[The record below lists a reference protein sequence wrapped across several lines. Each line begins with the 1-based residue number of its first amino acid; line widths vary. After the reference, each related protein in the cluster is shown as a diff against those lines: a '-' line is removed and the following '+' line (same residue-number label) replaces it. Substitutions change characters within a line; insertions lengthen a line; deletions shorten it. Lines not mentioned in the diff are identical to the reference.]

1 MPSPSS
7 PLCVGRPDVP
17 ARARA
22 VHGGRP
28 RGPLALAPCLVLA
41 LQLGL
46 SALWLARESH
56 HECQGEGCPICRT
69 MAQVAR
75 VAGRGALPAG
85 PAPRPVGLPA
95 PASVL
100 AIVACCVTL
109 ARKTPI
115 DLGVRLDI

>member
-28 RGPLALAPCLVLA
+28 RGPLALALCLVLA

-56 HECQGEGCPICRT
+56 HECQGEDCPICRT
-69 MAQVAR
+69 IAQVAR
-75 VAGRGALPAG
+75 TASKGALPAG
-85 PAPRPVGLPA
+85 PAPRPVTLPLFA
-95 PASVL
+95 PVL
-100 AIVACCVTL
+100 AAAAYRVTL

>member
-7 PLCVGRPDVP
+7 PLRVGRPDVP

-28 RGPLALAPCLVLA
+28 RGPLALVLCLVLA

-56 HECQGEGCPICRT
+56 HECQGEGRT

>member
-1 MPSPSS
+1 M
-7 PLCVGRPDVP
+7 L
-17 ARARA
+17 
-22 VHGGRP
+22 
-28 RGPLALAPCLVLA
+28 CLVLA

-75 VAGRGALPAG
+75 VAGRGALP
-85 PAPRPVGLPA
+85 RPVGLPA

>member
-1 MPSPSS
+1 MPSPASR
-7 PLCVGRPDVP
+7 PVPHGRAPFASWRD
-17 ARARA
+17 AR
-22 VHGGRP
+22 HGAGRIAAF
-28 RGPLALAPCLVLA
+28 ALCLVLA

-100 AIVACCVTL
+100 AIVACCVAL